1 MTVSTSVL
9 NPIRFDVI
17 ETPLWPGRLGLTIAP
32 GKQGSIYGR
41 THRRDLDTDLKA
53 LRAQG
58 ADGIV
63 NLMEDDEQAR
73 WQMHGYDEAA
83 QQAGLSVRRYPIVD
97 VNVPTDPASFR
108 TLVEEVYTDLSAGKT
123 VVVHCLGGLGRS
135 GTLAACLLIR
145 AGMDAEEA
153 TRLTRTYRPGAIE
166 KDSKQPEFVQR
177 FSL

>member
-1 MTVSTSVL
+1 MTILTSIS

-41 THRRDLDTDLKA
+41 THRRDLHTDLNA

-58 ADGIV
+58 ADELV

-73 WQMHGYDEAA
+73 WQMQGYDEEA
-83 QQAGLSVRRYPIVD
+83 QGAGLSVRRYPIPD
-97 VNVPTDPASFR
+97 VNIPADAASFR
-108 TLVEEVYTDLSAGKT
+108 ALVEEVYTDLSAGKT

-145 AGMDAEEA
+145 AGMEPEQAITA
-153 TRLTRTYRPGAIE
+153 VRHYRTGAIE
-166 KDSKQPEFVQR
+166 GQQPEFVR
-177 FSL
+177 KFRV